1 MIPDYI
7 FDFVGE
13 WEGWD
18 KVTNHPADKGGL
30 TKYGISQAAN
40 PDIDIERLT
49 KLDAKLI
56 LKERYWDKSNCKD
69 LFEYMQ
75 LVQFN
80 CAVNCGVGT
89 ARKILQRTVG
99 AYPDG
104 KVGVKTRAKIAL
116 YENKPRRF
124 LTWYLTNQS
133 LYYFSIVLRRREQE
147 IWLKG
152 WMRRTFDAMY
162 ITAVNIGKRQ
172 K

>member
-1 MIPDYI
+1 M
-7 FDFVGE
+7 
-13 WEGWD
+13 
-18 KVTNHPADKGGL
+18 
-30 TKYGISQAAN
+30 QA
-40 PDIDIERLT
+40 
-49 KLDAKLI
+49 
-56 LKERYWDKSNCKD
+56 
-69 LFEYMQ
+69 
-75 LVQFN
+75 VQFN